1 MGQTARARPEGRPKG
16 RTLAWL
22 VGRLCFFAGF
32 LLSAWSG
39 AQRRADVLPPSAPA
53 PVYLAE
59 IEGMIDLGLGP
70 FVERVLSE
78 AESEGAALVVLEIDT
93 FGGRV
98 DAAVA
103 IRDHLLQSK
112 VPTVAFVNPRAISA
126 GALIS
131 LAAERIAMAPGGTLG
146 AATPVQ
152 MSAEG
157 TTPVDE
163 KTVSYVRKEFRAT
176 ADARNRP
183 GALAEAMV
191 DPDVEVPGVI
201 DKGKLLTLTTT
212 EALANRFA
220 DLEAANLDDLLQ
232 KLELSGAPVRRARLN
247 WAERVLR
254 FLTQPTVASLLMT
267 LGLLGLLI
275 ELRTPGVGIPGLV
288 GVVCLA
294 AFFGGHAIVE
304 LVGWEQVL
312 LILVGVVLLAVE
324 LFLIPG
330 FGLAGVLGILALAA
344 GLGTSLIGA
353 GASVNAIVVALTRVA
368 FSATAAFL
376 AALFALRFLPRLPG
390 GRKLVLAT
398 AVGEAGG
405 TPAAEEIS
413 LVGRS
418 GTSLTPLRPSGT
430 AEIDG
435 LRVDVVTQGDFI
447 ASGEPIE
454 VVAHEGYRVVV
465 RLSSPLE
472 PKEPKT

>member
-1 MGQTARARPEGRPKG
+1 
-16 RTLAWL
+16 
-22 VGRLCFFAGF
+22 
-32 LLSAWSG
+32 
-39 AQRRADVLPPSAPA
+39 
-53 PVYLAE
+53 
-59 IEGMIDLGLGP
+59 MIDMGLGP
-70 FVERVLSE
+70 FVERVLGE
-78 AESEGAALVVLEIDT
+78 AEAEGAALVVFEINT

-103 IRDHLLQSK
+103 IRDHLLHSK

-131 LAAERIAMAPGGTLG
+131 LAAERIAMAPGGTIG

-152 MSAEG
+152 MGAEG

-163 KTVSYVRKEFRAT
+163 KTVSYVRKEFRST

-191 DPDVEVPGVI
+191 DADVEVPGVVE
-201 DKGKLLTLTTT
+201 KGKLLTLTTSD
-212 EALANRFA
+212 ALTHGLA
-220 DLEAANLDDLLQ
+220 DVEAASVEDLLG
-232 KLELSGAPVRRARLN
+232 KLELAGAPLRRANLN

-254 FLTQPTVASLLMT
+254 FLTQPAVASLLMT

-275 ELRTPGVGIPGLV
+275 ELRTPGLGIPGLV

-294 AFFGGHAIVE
+294 AFFGGHAIVR
-304 LVGWEQVL
+304 LVGWEQIL
-312 LILVGVVLLAVE
+312 LILTGAVLLAVE

-330 FGLAGVLGILALAA
+330 FGLAGVLGIVALAA
-344 GLGTSLIGA
+344 GLATSLIGS

-376 AALFALRFLPRLPG
+376 VALVALRFLPRLPG
-390 GRKLVLAT
+390 GRKLVLST
-398 AVGEAGG
+398 AVGEAGA

-418 GTSLTPLRPSGT
+418 GTSLTPLRPSGI
-430 AEIDG
+430 ARIDG
-435 LRVDVVTQGDFI
+435 RRVDVVSQGEFI

-454 VVAHEGYRVVV
+454 VVVHEGYRVVV
-465 RLSSPLE
+465 RLSQTLE
-472 PKEPKT
+472 SKEPRT